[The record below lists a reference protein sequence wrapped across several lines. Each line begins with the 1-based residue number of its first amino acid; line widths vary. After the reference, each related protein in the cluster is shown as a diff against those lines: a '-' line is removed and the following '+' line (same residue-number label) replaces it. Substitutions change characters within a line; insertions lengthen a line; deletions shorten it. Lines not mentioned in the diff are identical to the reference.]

1 MNKEL
6 ERLTLIPKQQPL
18 KVLKTTQK
26 PLLTELLFVQCSYIG
41 TNNEGHWNSFHM
53 SMKLKVALRV
63 LFSEY
68 EVVFLFYCSHGH
80 ARKRNGTLNAIQM
93 SRGTAYGGAQAII
106 KDTTILDADGSLG
119 PKSVLST
126 LAMFNPLFSS
136 LVTMDHPICY
146 LSNNKSD
153 GTSDQQGRSNKL
165 NG

>member
-18 KVLKTTQK
+18 KV
-26 PLLTELLFVQCSYIG
+26 
-41 TNNEGHWNSFHM
+41 
-53 SMKLKVALRV
+53 
-63 LFSEY
+63 
-68 EVVFLFYCSHGH
+68 
-80 ARKRNGTLNAIQM
+80 
-93 SRGTAYGGAQAII
+93 YGGAQAII